1 MHLVDGLRIE
11 YTENGFMTLMDGED
25 KSIIYLSDSYNK
37 ELLEEMVWLYKRE
50 VEGYGGESEDMFIR

>member
-11 YTENGFMTLMDGED
+11 YTKNGFMTLRDGEG
-25 KSIIYLSDSYNK
+25 KCIIYLSDSYNK

-50 VEGYGGESEDMFIR
+50 VEQYGGEYEDMFIR